1 MRLTPSQIGFLEL
14 MGEDLPS
21 LPEADTVERMRRGRE
36 ALVSITGQDFG
47 FDLVRWHEH
56 LRETDAGGYR
66 WSNKHL
72 GMPRQIAVTLANAEW
87 QDARK
92 QIEKKAAT

>member
-1 MRLTPSQIGFLEL
+1 
-14 MGEDLPS
+14 
-21 LPEADTVERMRRGRE
+21 MRRGRE

-47 FDLVRWHEH
+47 FDLAGWHEH

-72 GMPRQIAVTLANAEW
+72 GMPREIAATLANAEW
-87 QDARK
+87 QEARK
-92 QIEKKAAT
+92 QIEKETATSPEQATPLRPI